1 MKIEV
6 HGNFKMRKKGFNI
19 AITMW
24 IYVHQYCHHYVYL
37 CTYPIPSKSGKPNA
51 LCHLF

>member
-24 IYVHQYCHHYVYL
+24 IYVHTQSDL
-37 CTYPIPSKSGKPNA
+37 NN
-51 LCHLF
+51 